1 MCHLESIMPADVK
14 IVLNAI
20 VTVFDELN
28 RMNRG
33 EIFETLEIL
42 KKEDTLENKLKTL
55 KEKNLSFQKTL
66 QKILEKEAFNP
77 NTDPPHPNAQDT
89 LALFKESFK
98 IQMAAIQ
105 YTKKDR
111 AKAIERWKKRLFSQ
125 KMTIYNLTELEFNKL
140 NPASSLRVD
149 NRFKS
154 ASTVLNDLN
163 KDLERIW
170 MGMTSQHVC
179 VLVDGKELYRLNS
192 LSNIFEPT
200 FEPVDINTPGL
211 KQLNNKF
218 TATNTKIV
226 LEPQQIDSCIGHVA
240 LSKSIRS
247 ERFEWEFKRKEDAL
261 GNALLF
267 NFNSRIKSIT
277 PGLDRLGVI
286 YDDFLAYFANIHSDK
301 NKLIN
306 LAGIVITLALLSLA
320 MIAITSLFISSPAG
334 WAAAGAILTA
344 STIITAT
351 AILSRSINL
360 LGWYLTHDPA
370 DNPNKDEFLS
380 ANSRFRLTTAEEAE
394 YRANGFNDAQ
404 IATVKEALLALAV
417 DMKLFS
423 GSGKK
428 RYHSLFVDKVQEA
441 TVLKDLK
448 TCNVKHLA
456 KRDFIIKTES
466 RWKHGGIDR
475 EFVIGPPTPPKQ
487 NPERTDEPTPQ

>member
-1 MCHLESIMPADVK
+1 MPADVK
-14 IVLNAI
+14 LVLNAI
-20 VTVFDELN
+20 VEVFDELN

-33 EIFETLEIL
+33 EIFDTLEIL
-42 KKEDTLENKLKTL
+42 KNEDTLEEKLISL
-55 KEKNLSFQKTL
+55 KEKKLSFQKTL
-66 QKILEKEAFNP
+66 QKILDKEAFNP
-77 NTDPPHPNAQDT
+77 NNDPPHANALDT
-89 LALFKESFK
+89 LTLFRQSFK

-105 YTKKDR
+105 YTEEDR
-111 AKAIERWKKRLFSQ
+111 KKAIKRWEKHLFSQ
-125 KMTIYNLTELEFNKL
+125 KMTVYNLTELEFNKL

-149 NRFKS
+149 NRFKNVGT
-154 ASTVLNDLN
+154 ALNDLS

-170 MGMTSQHVC
+170 MGMTSQHIC
-179 VLVDGKELYRLNS
+179 VLVDGKKLYRLNS

-200 FEPVDINTPGL
+200 FEPVDISPPGL
-211 KQLNNKF
+211 TQLKDKL
-218 TATNTKIV
+218 THTNSKIV
-226 LEPQQIDSCIGHVA
+226 LEPEQINSCIGHTA

-261 GNALLF
+261 SNALLF
-267 NFNSRIKSIT
+267 NFNSRIKGIIPS
-277 PGLDRLGVI
+277 LDRLGVI

-306 LAGIVITLALLSLA
+306 LAGIVITLALVSLA
-320 MIAITSLFISSPAG
+320 MIAITSLFISSPVG

-370 DNPNKDEFLS
+370 DNPNKETFLS
-380 ANSRFRLTTAEEAE
+380 ASSRFRLTPSEEAA
-394 YRANGFNDAQ
+394 YRTNGFSEAQ

-428 RYHSLFVDKVQEA
+428 RYHSLFVDKVQG
-441 TVLKDLK
+441 T
-448 TCNVKHLA
+448 
-456 KRDFIIKTES
+456 
-466 RWKHGGIDR
+466 
-475 EFVIGPPTPPKQ
+475 
-487 NPERTDEPTPQ
+487 